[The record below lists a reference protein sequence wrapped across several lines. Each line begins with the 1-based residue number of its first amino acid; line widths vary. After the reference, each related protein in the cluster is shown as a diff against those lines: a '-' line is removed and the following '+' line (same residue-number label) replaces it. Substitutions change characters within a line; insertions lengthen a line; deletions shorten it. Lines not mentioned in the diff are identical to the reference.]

1 MTIKQLFDDMWEY
14 NNIHD
19 EFTFPMGIKDFYI
32 YIWND
37 WRKDNKIKLVDALA
51 LWDYMIKTE
60 LVDENYSY
68 DDGEDFEIHVLDV
81 KNIIEQIRLLK
92 IECDFN

>member
-14 NNIHD
+14 NNNRGEIN
-19 EFTFPMGIKDFYI
+19 FPMGINDFYN

-37 WRKDNKIKLVDALA
+37 WKNDNKIKLVDALA
-51 LWDYMIKTE
+51 LWDYMIKSGW
-60 LVDENYSY
+60 VDEIYSY
-68 DDGEDFEIHVLDV
+68 DDEEDFEFHVLDV
-81 KNIIEQIRLLK
+81 KKAIEQIRLLK